1 MEQANRHLFIT
12 GRAGTGKSTLLDHF
26 RKNTTRRVVV
36 LAPTGVAALNVSGQT
51 IHSFFGFKP
60 NMTLEQVHK
69 LKGETE
75 TEKKRLKTVQELDL
89 LIIDEIS
96 MVRADLMDC
105 VEKFLRLNGPER
117 NRPFGGVKLIFFGD
131 LFQLP
136 PVVTPAE
143 RFLFEGG
150 ESLYQ
155 SPYFFAATALAN
167 LDLELLEL
175 TQIFRQQENQFIE
188 ALNTIRDL
196 VVDQKTLSLLNSRYL
211 PDYQVKAGEFT
222 IHLTATNE
230 KAREIN
236 ALALSK
242 LPGKIVTLKSK
253 ATGSFNPNQSPSEEL
268 LELKEGA
275 QVMLLVND
283 PSGQYVNGSLGKVIA
298 LGEELK
304 VKLDNGK
311 KITLSPFT
319 WEVFNYTFNEQTGQ
333 IETEPT
339 GSFTQ
344 YPLKLAWAVTIHKA
358 QGKTFDRVVIDVG
371 RGTFAHGQ
379 LYVALSR
386 CKSLEGI
393 ILKQPVETRHVI
405 VDKRVSE
412 YLRRLKLGLG
422 QQSMDGDWME

>member
-1 MEQANRHLFIT
+1 L
-12 GRAGTGKSTLLDHF
+12 
-26 RKNTTRRVVV
+26 
-36 LAPTGVAALNVSGQT
+36 
-51 IHSFFGFKP
+51 
-60 NMTLEQVHK
+60 
-69 LKGETE
+69 
-75 TEKKRLKTVQELDL
+75 
-89 LIIDEIS
+89 
-96 MVRADLMDC
+96 
-105 VEKFLRLNGPER
+105 
-117 NRPFGGVKLIFFGD
+117 FGD

-136 PVVTPAE
+136 PVVTQTE

-150 ESLYQ
+150 ETLYQ
-155 SPYFFAATALAN
+155 SPYFFAAKAMEA

-196 VVDQKTLSLLNSRYL
+196 AVDRKTLDLLNSRYL
-211 PDYQVKAGEFT
+211 PDYQVKAGDFT

-236 ALALSK
+236 ALSLSK
-242 LPGKIVTLKSK
+242 LPGKMVTLKSK

-283 PSGQYVNGSLGKVIA
+283 LGGQYVNGSLGKVIS

-319 WEVFNYTFNEQTGQ
+319 WEVFNYSFNEKTGQ
-333 IETEPT
+333 IEAEPT

-393 ILKQPVETRHVI
+393 VLKQPVETRHVI
-405 VDKRVSE
+405 VDRRVAE

-422 QQSMDGDWME
+422 QQSLDGDWIE